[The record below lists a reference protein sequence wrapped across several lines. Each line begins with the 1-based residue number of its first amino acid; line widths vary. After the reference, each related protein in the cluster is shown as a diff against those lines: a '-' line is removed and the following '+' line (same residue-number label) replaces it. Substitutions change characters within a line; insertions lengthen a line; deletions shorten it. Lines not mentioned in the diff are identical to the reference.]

1 MTEENEQANI
11 AAPTAKPARLERP
24 ARLPRLFL
32 WLVAIAIILVIVA
45 AFAWRLAGNRLLS
58 AALVPGGA
66 FEAAAAGTPYDYGD
80 PASWAARPGG
90 RAPPP
95 LGPKLG
101 NAGAGVEITRKLR

>member
-11 AAPTAKPARLERP
+11 AAPTAKPARVERP

-58 AALVPGGA
+58 RR
-66 FEAAAAGTPYDYGD
+66 
-80 PASWAARPGG
+80 WCRAARLKPPQPARPMIMVILPVGRRG
-90 RAPPP
+90 RA
-95 LGPKLG
+95 
-101 NAGAGVEITRKLR
+101 A